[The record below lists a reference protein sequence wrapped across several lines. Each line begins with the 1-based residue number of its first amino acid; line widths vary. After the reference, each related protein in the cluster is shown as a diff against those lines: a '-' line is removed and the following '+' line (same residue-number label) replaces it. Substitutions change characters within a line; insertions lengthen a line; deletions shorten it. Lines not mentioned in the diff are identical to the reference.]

1 MKRYLLVALLL
12 LVFFKPVFAQVDS
25 ADVNIKDIH
34 YEPIT
39 EDYFADYKNAKLIVN
54 YFCSDGISVTNRY
67 SYEIVVIDSTLMMGF
82 DSPETEALGYISY
95 EKRQMLTHSQF
106 QALKAILLN
115 SDLTQK
121 KIGIPRPDVSAHT
134 KEVLIVRYGDINIAG
149 GMFHYNMLQEDQPK
163 SRIEANVARQRRL
176 TSSIGGD
183 YDAVIHALEGYFTD
197 LTGLMNQALKIK

>member
-1 MKRYLLVALLL
+1 MNRYSFVAVLLLL
-12 LVFFKPVFAQVDS
+12 LVKPAFAQVDS

-54 YFCSDGISVTNRY
+54 YYCSDGTSITNRY
-67 SYEIVVIDSTLMMGF
+67 SYEVVVIDSTLMLGF

-95 EKRQMLTHSQF
+95 EKKQMLTHAQF
-106 QALKAILLN
+106 QTLKDILVKAELV
-115 SDLTQK
+115 QK

-163 SRIEANVARQRRL
+163 SRIEADVARQRRL

-183 YDAVIHALEGYFTD
+183 YDSIIHLLEAYFTD
-197 LTGLMNQALKIK
+197 LLGLMNQALKIK